1 MSRLDI
7 EDRFHVVVLKWPKL
21 IHHLTLGHSFMGFD
35 HHDLEDA
42 ILRDCVRDVSGQT
55 RQRDIYRVVFAGYTA
70 DETVNDAELL
80 GVNIADCADL
90 AVLRRG
96 RLRCDRLMSVSP
108 LALFL

>member
-1 MSRLDI
+1 MRPLFTVSSQPQEEPLRAPSGTMSRLEI
-7 EDRFHVVVLKWPKL
+7 EDRFHVVVLKWSKL

-80 GVNIADCADL
+80 GGEHSGL
-90 AVLRRG
+90 G
-96 RLRCDRLMSVSP
+96 
-108 LALFL
+108 